1 MVFRCYD
8 MNHTFLG
15 MLSSD
20 YCTNLQIDETLENGY
35 KNMSFSIASNH
46 SNLLVE
52 EGYLE
57 TSEDEFVIRELNKE
71 NNDYYFVQSRGNIE
85 TLERTM
91 IKGFE
96 SLTHKS
102 WEAANLAVLHTGWTI
117 VNDID
122 STSAAYQKDRTIR
135 LANGCVLDVLNMI
148 RDVYEIDIWYDT
160 KQKQCHLTDFRGKDL
175 GYILSTEI
183 DMNQFTLQS
192 STYDFYTRIY
202 PYGKDSLSIA
212 SITCTTITL
221 TIVAI
226 AMIVSVNVRK
236 FTKDVADTLT
246 IIVFV
251 EKDAT
256 QAEIDTVKS
265 ELLQIDEIKADEL
278 EYKDKEKIKEENLE
292 KAKKGSTVYTVMSSW
307 TPETNPLEPEFIV
320 SVKDIKYI
328 DSTADKISKIPK
340 VKNVKYSESVV
351 NKMIPLFS
359 FVKRLTIAIIV
370 GLVLV
375 TMFLIWN
382 TIKITIFARRSEIE
396 IMRLVGTSNAVVKL
410 PFVIEGLF
418 LGIIG
423 SIIPII
429 VTIWGY
435 TILYDKMEHHL
446 FSNVL
451 EMVKPMPTTLYIS
464 GILLVIGGLVGM
476 IGSYGTVRK
485 YLKI

>member
-1 MVFRCYD
+1 MKLIRIFFR
-8 MNHTFLG
+8 NV
-15 MLSSD
+15 
-20 YCTNLQIDETLENGY
+20 
-35 KNMSFSIASNH
+35 KNAFTSI
-46 SNLLVE
+46 
-52 EGYLE
+52 
-57 TSEDEFVIRELNKE
+57 
-71 NNDYYFVQSRGNIE
+71 
-85 TLERTM
+85 
-91 IKGFE
+91 
-96 SLTHKS
+96 
-102 WEAANLAVLHTGWTI
+102 
-117 VNDID
+117 
-122 STSAAYQKDRTIR
+122 
-135 LANGCVLDVLNMI
+135 
-148 RDVYEIDIWYDT
+148 
-160 KQKQCHLTDFRGKDL
+160 FR
-175 GYILSTEI
+175 
-183 DMNQFTLQS
+183 NF
-192 STYDFYTRIY
+192 
-202 PYGKDSLSIA
+202 SLSIA
-212 SITCTTITL
+212 SITCTAITL

-256 QAEIDTVKS
+256 QAEIDTIKS
-265 ELLQIDEIKADEL
+265 ELIAIDEIKADEI
-278 EYKDKEKIKEENLE
+278 EFKSKEKIKEETLE
-292 KAKKGSTVYTVMSSW
+292 KTKKGSTVYTVMSSW
-307 TPETNPLEPEFIV
+307 TEDKNPLEPEFIV

-328 DSTADKISKIPK
+328 DSTANKIGKIAK

-351 NKMIPLFS
+351 KKMIPLFS
-359 FVKRLTIAIIV
+359 FVKKLTIAIII

-429 VTIWGY
+429 ITIWGY

-451 EMVKPMPTTLYIS
+451 EMVKPMPATLYIS
-464 GILLVIGGLVGM
+464 GILLIVGALVGM

>member
-1 MVFRCYD
+1 MKLIRIFFR
-8 MNHTFLG
+8 NV
-15 MLSSD
+15 
-20 YCTNLQIDETLENGY
+20 
-35 KNMSFSIASNH
+35 KNAFTSI
-46 SNLLVE
+46 
-52 EGYLE
+52 
-57 TSEDEFVIRELNKE
+57 
-71 NNDYYFVQSRGNIE
+71 
-85 TLERTM
+85 
-91 IKGFE
+91 
-96 SLTHKS
+96 
-102 WEAANLAVLHTGWTI
+102 
-117 VNDID
+117 
-122 STSAAYQKDRTIR
+122 
-135 LANGCVLDVLNMI
+135 
-148 RDVYEIDIWYDT
+148 
-160 KQKQCHLTDFRGKDL
+160 FR
-175 GYILSTEI
+175 
-183 DMNQFTLQS
+183 NF
-192 STYDFYTRIY
+192 
-202 PYGKDSLSIA
+202 SLSIA
-212 SITCTTITL
+212 SITCTAITL

-256 QAEIDTVKS
+256 QAEIDTIKS
-265 ELLQIDEIKADEL
+265 ELIKIDEIKADEI
-278 EYKDKEKIKEENLE
+278 EFKSKEKIKEETLE
-292 KAKKGSTVYTVMSSW
+292 KTKKGSTVYTVMSSW
-307 TPETNPLEPEFIV
+307 TEDKNPLEPEFIV

-328 DSTADKISKIPK
+328 DSTADKIGKIAK

-351 NKMIPLFS
+351 KKMIPLFS
-359 FVKRLTIAIIV
+359 FIKKLTIAIII

-429 VTIWGY
+429 ITIWGY

-451 EMVKPMPTTLYIS
+451 EMVKPMPATLYIS
-464 GILLVIGGLVGM
+464 GILLIVGALVGM

>member
-1 MVFRCYD
+1 MKLIRIFFR
-8 MNHTFLG
+8 N
-15 MLSSD
+15 
-20 YCTNLQIDETLENGY
+20 I
-35 KNMSFSIASNH
+35 KNAFTSI
-46 SNLLVE
+46 
-52 EGYLE
+52 
-57 TSEDEFVIRELNKE
+57 
-71 NNDYYFVQSRGNIE
+71 
-85 TLERTM
+85 
-91 IKGFE
+91 
-96 SLTHKS
+96 
-102 WEAANLAVLHTGWTI
+102 
-117 VNDID
+117 
-122 STSAAYQKDRTIR
+122 
-135 LANGCVLDVLNMI
+135 
-148 RDVYEIDIWYDT
+148 
-160 KQKQCHLTDFRGKDL
+160 FR
-175 GYILSTEI
+175 
-183 DMNQFTLQS
+183 NF
-192 STYDFYTRIY
+192 
-202 PYGKDSLSIA
+202 SLSIA

-251 EKDAT
+251 DKDAT

-292 KAKKGSTVYTVMSSW
+292 KAKKGSTVYTIMSSW
-307 TPETNPLEPEFIV
+307 TPENNPLEPEFIV

-359 FVKRLTIAIIV
+359 FVKRLTIAIIA

-451 EMVKPMPTTLYIS
+451 EMVKPMPATLYIS
-464 GILLVIGGLVGM
+464 GILLIIGGLVGM

>member
-1 MVFRCYD
+1 MKLIRIFFR
-8 MNHTFLG
+8 N
-15 MLSSD
+15 
-20 YCTNLQIDETLENGY
+20 I
-35 KNMSFSIASNH
+35 KNAFTSI
-46 SNLLVE
+46 
-52 EGYLE
+52 
-57 TSEDEFVIRELNKE
+57 
-71 NNDYYFVQSRGNIE
+71 
-85 TLERTM
+85 
-91 IKGFE
+91 
-96 SLTHKS
+96 
-102 WEAANLAVLHTGWTI
+102 
-117 VNDID
+117 
-122 STSAAYQKDRTIR
+122 
-135 LANGCVLDVLNMI
+135 
-148 RDVYEIDIWYDT
+148 
-160 KQKQCHLTDFRGKDL
+160 FR
-175 GYILSTEI
+175 
-183 DMNQFTLQS
+183 NF
-192 STYDFYTRIY
+192 
-202 PYGKDSLSIA
+202 SLSIA

-418 LGIIG
+418 LGLIG
-423 SIIPII
+423 SVIPII

>member
-1 MVFRCYD
+1 MKLFRIFFR
-8 MNHTFLG
+8 NV
-15 MLSSD
+15 
-20 YCTNLQIDETLENGY
+20 
-35 KNMSFSIASNH
+35 KNAFTSI
-46 SNLLVE
+46 
-52 EGYLE
+52 
-57 TSEDEFVIRELNKE
+57 
-71 NNDYYFVQSRGNIE
+71 
-85 TLERTM
+85 
-91 IKGFE
+91 
-96 SLTHKS
+96 
-102 WEAANLAVLHTGWTI
+102 
-117 VNDID
+117 
-122 STSAAYQKDRTIR
+122 
-135 LANGCVLDVLNMI
+135 
-148 RDVYEIDIWYDT
+148 
-160 KQKQCHLTDFRGKDL
+160 FR
-175 GYILSTEI
+175 
-183 DMNQFTLQS
+183 NF
-192 STYDFYTRIY
+192 
-202 PYGKDSLSIA
+202 SLSIA
-212 SITCTTITL
+212 SITCTAITL

-256 QAEIDTVKS
+256 QAEIDTIKS
-265 ELLQIDEIKADEL
+265 ELIAIDEIKADEI
-278 EYKDKEKIKEENLE
+278 EYKDKEKIKEETLE
-292 KAKKGSTVYTVMSSW
+292 KTKKGSTVYTVMSSW

-328 DSTADKISKIPK
+328 DSTANKISKINK

-351 NKMIPLFS
+351 KKMIPLFS
-359 FVKRLTIAIIV
+359 FVKRLTIAIII

-429 VTIWGY
+429 ITIWGY

-451 EMVKPMPTTLYIS
+451 EMVKPMPATLYIS
-464 GILLVIGGLVGM
+464 GIILIVGALVGM